1 MALLSLEIPAGTCVR
16 YLLAA
21 ARCVP
26 VNAYVI
32 VDDWFWS
39 VFGAPLGSVNVTRR
53 WSVPP
58 AVVALSGDSD
68 RLLPI
73 TAREASTGVV
83 VPPQV

>member
-1 MALLSLEIPAGTCVR
+1 MFV
-16 YLLAA
+16 A

-32 VDDWFWS
+32 VDDWFCK
-39 VFGAPLGSVNVTRR
+39 VLPAPLGSVSVTRR
-53 WSVPP
+53 WSVAP
-58 AVVALSGDSD
+58 AVVEPRFDSV

-73 TAREASTGVV
+73 TAREARTDEL